1 MAAVTTAP
9 TPPRLFPPE
18 SDILNTLPDP
28 RTPGGSSVSS
38 RNDSLGDSLDSI
50 HHPHLNEEIAKI
62 SEKLVNAINHQT
74 SLDDSLQQS
83 RHELEIARHHIA
95 QLEAKTRE
103 HSELISNGL
112 LVTIADVGAREAK
125 IRAEMET
132 ERSLREKAELEKKN
146 MEQELETL
154 TSALFTEANT
164 MVADARKEKE
174 ASDRRNDQLRNQLR
188 DAEIL
193 LQSHQEQLQD
203 LKGVLERMVSDQE
216 DAESVAPTTSS
227 APSTPAVAQGRTSRL
242 FESGHF
248 SPPGSED
255 VAPDAPLHFSHIVKP
270 ALRTDIPAYD
280 DFCSVIKTA
289 RAASPPSSRVPSGSY
304 GSLNVMSHGPNFN
317 HTSQSPSP
325 GTPNFAVNSGN
336 SSPRTSVVPVQPL
349 PMMRETK
356 LFKRAL
362 AEDIEPTL
370 RLDIAPGVSW
380 MIRRAVQNSIIDGSL
395 VVEPMPPPPVKHRG
409 PVNPCAL
416 CGENRVGETYSR
428 RHRFRIS
435 ENSETRRF
443 PLCDLCLGRLRSVG
457 DLLSFL
463 RMVTNGHWK
472 ADTEEEMKSAWEE
485 YVKLRERMFWHRISG
500 GVVPVSGHSREGTGS
515 PNPDNIVPK
524 FEDQPAT
531 IQTETEDPFLPKELP
546 HAANGTSNVVTYS
559 ELPHEP
565 SHADKSSNQADNGPN
580 GSSSTSVTSPSQEAG
595 KLSIAIPGAF
605 Q

>member
-1 MAAVTTAP
+1 
-9 TPPRLFPPE
+9 
-18 SDILNTLPDP
+18 
-28 RTPGGSSVSS
+28 
-38 RNDSLGDSLDSI
+38 LGDSLDSI
-50 HHPHLNEEIAKI
+50 QHPHLNEEIAKI

-83 RHELEIARHHIA
+83 RHELEIAQHHIA
-95 QLEAKTRE
+95 QLEAKARG
-103 HSELISNGL
+103 HAELISTGL
-112 LVTIADVGAREAK
+112 LVTAADVEAREAK
-125 IRAEMET
+125 IHAELGA
-132 ERSLREKAELEKKN
+132 ERSLREKAEEEKKN
-146 MEQELETL
+146 IEQELETL
-154 TSALFTEANT
+154 TSALFIEANT
-164 MVADARKEKE
+164 MVANARKETE
-174 ASDRRNDQLRNQLR
+174 TSDRRNGQLKNQLR
-188 DAEIL
+188 DAEVL
-193 LQSHQEQLQD
+193 LQSHQEQLRD

-216 DAESVAPTTSS
+216 DAESLAPTTSS
-227 APSTPAVAQGRTSRL
+227 TPSTPAVGQSRSSKL
-242 FESGHF
+242 FEGGHF

-280 DFCSVIKTA
+280 DFCSVMKTA
-289 RAASPPSSRVPSGSY
+289 RAASPPPSRVPSGSY

-317 HTSQSPSP
+317 HTSQNPSP
-325 GTPNFAVNSGN
+325 GTPNFPMNSGT
-336 SSPRTSVVPVQPL
+336 SSPRSSVVPVQPL
-349 PMMRETK
+349 PLMRDTK

-370 RLDIAPGVSW
+370 RLDAAPGVSW

-395 VVEPMPPPPVKHRG
+395 VVEPMPPPPVKFRG

-500 GVVPVSGHSREGTGS
+500 GVVPVVGHSRDGTGS
-515 PNPDNIVPK
+515 PGPDNIRSK
-524 FEDQPAT
+524 SEDQPPTVQA
-531 IQTETEDPFLPKELP
+531 ETEDLFQPKELP
-546 HAANGTSNVVTYS
+546 PAANGTSSHIETYS
-559 ELPHEP
+559 ELPHGASEIDKP
-565 SHADKSSNQADNGPN
+565 SKQADDGPD
-580 GSSSTSVTSPSQEAG
+580 GSSSSSIAETSASQEVR